1 MYESMIPLTV
11 SDYIKLFASNVL
23 IISSMNKFMRVM
35 SNVAGI

>member
-11 SDYIKLFASNVL
+11 SDYIKLFPSHVL
-23 IISSMNKFMRVM
+23 ISSMNKFMRVM